1 MTSKN
6 RDVSRSKKNRI
17 DRVFNSEFMFTIRV
31 FSYGHE
37 NDGFR
42 VMKYPDEHRM
52 EMYSADIERDAG
64 SL

>member
-1 MTSKN
+1 
-6 RDVSRSKKNRI
+6 
-17 DRVFNSEFMFTIRV
+17 MFTIRV